1 MADGHVAVEERIY
14 GCAECGTDVHG
25 GTAIVGNIPLFGER
39 NYTYDFIV
47 PEKVE
52 IKSYRDSL
60 DCRVSFPVAHHEL
73 QKGFGDNRQELV
85 KLAKFISENLTIKGA
100 ELREVNIRGYASPE
114 GNLIIIKFWLKDVH
128 GVFPIMLP
136 KNILNFKKQ
145 RFIK

>member
-1 MADGHVAVEERIY
+1 MSVGWRTAMSQWKRGYMAAPK
-14 GCAECGTDVHG
+14 CGTDVHG

-73 QKGFGDNRQELV
+73 QKR
-85 KLAKFISENLTIKGA
+85 IW
-100 ELREVNIRGYASPE
+100 R
-114 GNLIIIKFWLKDVH
+114 
-128 GVFPIMLP
+128 
-136 KNILNFKKQ
+136 
-145 RFIK
+145 